1 MNEAKKPQ
9 LQHPISDVLA
19 QRWSPYVYESRPVP
33 RADIES
39 LFEAV
44 RWAPSAYNEQPWRYL
59 LATQDEDAEFDRLL
73 SCLVEPNQ
81 AWAKAAWV
89 LGLGIVR
96 TMFQRNGKP
105 NATAH
110 HDLGLG
116 SASLLVEATKRGLMV
131 HQMSGILPDRAREL
145 YSVPEGFDILTG
157 LAIGYPGSLEAAPE
171 AFRERDQMPRS
182 RKPLSEFVFGEDW
195 GKPWTS

>member
-1 MNEAKKPQ
+1 MNEVKKAQ
-9 LQHPISDVLA
+9 LQHPIDNVLA
-19 QRWSPYVYESRPVP
+19 QRWSPYVFESRAVCG
-33 RADIES
+33 ADMES

-59 LATQDEDAEFDRLL
+59 LATQDDPSEFEKLL

-89 LGLGIVR
+89 LGLGIVSSK
-96 TMFQRNGKP
+96 FQRNGKP
-105 NATAH
+105 NRTAH

-116 SASLLVEATKRGLMV
+116 TASLLVEATRRGLLV

-157 LAIGYPGSLEAAPE
+157 IAIGYAGSLEAAPQ
-171 AFRERDQMPRS
+171 AFRERDQTPRT
-182 RKPLSEFVFGEDW
+182 RNPTAEFVFGTEW
-195 GKPWTS
+195 GKAWNK

>member
-1 MNEAKKPQ
+1 MNEAKEPQ

-33 RADIES
+33 RSEVES

-59 LATQDEDAEFDRLL
+59 VATQDDPAEFEKLL

-81 AWAKAAWV
+81 VWAKAAWV
-89 LGLGIVR
+89 LGLGIVS
-96 TMFQRNGKP
+96 TTFQRNGKP
-105 NATAH
+105 NATAP

-116 SASLLVEATKRGLMV
+116 SAALLVEATKRGLMV

-145 YSVPEGFDILTG
+145 YSVPQGFDILTG
-157 LAIGYPGSLEAAPE
+157 MAIGHAGSLEAAPE
-171 AFRERDQMPRS
+171 ALRERDQTPRS
-182 RKPLSEFVFGEDW
+182 RKPLAEFVFGADW
-195 GKPWTS
+195 RKPWNL